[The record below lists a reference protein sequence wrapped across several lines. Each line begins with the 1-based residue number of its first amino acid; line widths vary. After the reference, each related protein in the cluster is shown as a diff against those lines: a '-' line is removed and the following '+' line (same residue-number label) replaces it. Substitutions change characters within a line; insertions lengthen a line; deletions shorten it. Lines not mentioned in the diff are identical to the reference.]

1 VTKYEAFHEL
11 LDMSL
16 QLAVMEDELGDIPEI
31 HFENIRK
38 YIAVLMNEL
47 QKRNATET
55 SSRGKGWGYVAI
67 ILRTL
72 LYIALGIFL
81 GLADVWALGDWQYWA
96 ILLVVLLID
105 LNSARNK

>member
-47 QKRNATET
+47 QPTQQPNPEAGE
-55 SSRGKGWGYVAI
+55 RGSDLAI